1 MYTQR
6 EIIKAAV
13 LFYFTVLT
21 VVMSV
26 LSIDQLYDAG
36 IAVFVVD
43 ILICGA
49 LIAINVVVIDK
60 ELFEYISLYHWWKKL
75 FHNDYES

>member
-1 MYTQR
+1 MYTRR

-36 IAVFVVD
+36 IAVFVFD
-43 ILICGA
+43 ILICAA
-49 LIAINVVVIDK
+49 LIAINVVIIDK
-60 ELFEYISLYHWWKKL
+60 ELFEYISLYNWWKKL
-75 FHNDYES
+75 FNK

>member
-1 MYTQR
+1 MYTQLA
-6 EIIKAAV
+6 IIHSSV
-13 LFYFTVLT
+13 VFYFTVLT

-43 ILICGA
+43 ILICAA

-75 FHNDYES
+75 FNE

>member
-13 LFYFTVLT
+13 LFYFTALT

-43 ILICGA
+43 ILICAA

-75 FHNDYES
+75 FHNDCES

>member
-1 MYTQR
+1 MTYTRQ
-6 EIIKAAV
+6 EITQAAV
-13 LFYFTVLT
+13 LFYFTVL
-21 VVMSV
+21 VVIMSV

-36 IAVFVVD
+36 IVVFVVD
-43 ILICGA
+43 ILICAA

-75 FHNDYES
+75 FDK

>member
-1 MYTQR
+1 MYTRQ

-13 LFYFTVLT
+13 LFYFTALFVI
-21 VVMSV
+21 MSI

-36 IAVFVVD
+36 ISVFVID
-43 ILICGA
+43 ILICAA

-60 ELFEYISLYHWWKKL
+60 ELFEYISLYNWWKKL
-75 FHNDYES
+75 FND